1 MKKIIIL
8 VGLLLTFNSC
18 TVYQE
23 PTSLS
28 LSGEYI
34 IDKITVISTENSTHN
49 SGQIYSIGSHYVN
62 NLDTF
67 PLDDIYVGFTRW
79 HFDYTILSFYPVS
92 MGDGTTNWQ
101 RKYFYTVVNHES
113 IYDLGYNKFQVNGSV
128 RIFKILDDGM
138 ESITLQS
145 TGLWPYAN
153 SGPNEVVMLHLTRI
167 GP

>member
-18 TVYQE
+18 TIYQE

-34 IDKITVISTENSTHN
+34 IDKVTVISTENTTNN
-49 SGQIYSIGSHYVN
+49 SGQIYSIGTHYVN

-79 HFDYTILSFYPVS
+79 HFDYSILSFYPIS

-101 RKYFYTVVNHES
+101 RKYFYSVVNHES
-113 IYDLGYNKFQVNGSV
+113 IYDLGYIKFQVNGSV

-138 ESITLQS
+138 ESLTLQN
-145 TGLWPYAN
+145 TGLWPYSN